1 MSIFNK
7 VACIVNTPHKTQL
20 KKKNGFKLY
29 TLFSFKVIQLSVHLC
44 TFQIFL
50 NKTIID
56 SYMHCE
62 NAAKCAS
69 VLMIAGFFD

>member
-7 VACIVNTPHKTQL
+7 VACIVNTLHNTQL
-20 KKKNGFKLY
+20 KKKWFKLY
-29 TLFSFKVIQLSVHLC
+29 ALFSFKVIQLSVHLC
-44 TFQIFL
+44 TFQTFL

-69 VLMIAGFFD
+69 VLMNCWIF